1 MGIVVEQ
8 LWEKMKETAKNVG
21 EVAMNVVTVG
31 GYSALQESIAA
42 YDAQLERH
50 RESVNSFETANSGF
64 RSAVESLGTETT
76 ECMTLLK
83 ASQEFV
89 QRLSYSQF
97 LSKLPNLPVFDT
109 PDLSRVAA
117 TLARFDAAINAGV
130 GAGLGLAAST
140 GAWVLVAHLGA
151 ASTGA
156 AISGLAGI
164 AAHNAILAWFGGGAL
179 AAGGG
184 GMFLGSLAIGALAL
198 LPMVGY
204 STYKSYKEATRI
216 DDERKIVANSAVA
229 NCENANKLLC
239 LRDSAEI
246 LRAEIV
252 KKRAAF
258 TAQFETLRTEALQ
271 LAERTAALANEFAE
285 HFLLTERLTLSVSDV
300 PKQLTV

>member
-1 MGIVVEQ
+1 MEIVIESVWQ
-8 LWEKMKETAKNVG
+8 KAKETAKKAG
-21 EVAMNVVTVG
+21 EVAKNVITVG

-50 RESVNSFETANSGF
+50 RESVNAFETANSAF

-76 ECMTLLK
+76 ECMTLLR

-89 QRLSYSQF
+89 QRLSYAQF
-97 LSKLPNLPVFDT
+97 SSKLPNLPVFDT
-109 PDLSRVAA
+109 PDLSRVTA
-117 TLARFDAAINAGV
+117 TLARFDAGINAGV

-140 GAWVLVAHLGA
+140 GAWVLVAHLGV

-184 GMFLGSLAIGALAL
+184 GMLLGSLAIGALVL

-216 DDERKIVANSAVA
+216 DNERKTVGDSATT
-229 NCENANKLLC
+229 NCENADKLLC
-239 LRDSAEI
+239 LRDSAES

-252 KKRAAF
+252 KKRITF
-258 TAQFETLRTEALQ
+258 TTQFETLRTEALH
-271 LAERTAALANEFAE
+271 LAEKAAVLANEFAE
-285 HFLLTERLTLSVSDV
+285 SFLLREGLTLAGSDV
-300 PKQLTV
+300 PR

>member
-1 MGIVVEQ
+1 VGIVAEQ
-8 LWEKMKETAKNVG
+8 LWRKTKEVAKKVG
-21 EVAMNVVTVG
+21 EVATNVITVG

-42 YDAQLERH
+42 YDTQLEKH
-50 RESVNSFETANSGF
+50 RESVNSFETANCGF

-83 ASQEFV
+83 ASREFV

-97 LSKLPNLPVFDT
+97 SSKLPNFPVFDT
-109 PDLSRVAA
+109 PDLNRVTA
-117 TLARFDAAINAGV
+117 TLARCDAAINAGV

-140 GAWVLVAHLGA
+140 GAWVLVAHLGT

-164 AAHNAILAWFGGGAL
+164 AAHNAILAWLGGGAL

-198 LPMVGY
+198 LPMIGY

-216 DDERKIVANSAVA
+216 DDERKIVENSGLA

-239 LRDSAEI
+239 LRNSAEM
-246 LRAEIV
+246 LQAEFV
-252 KKRAAF
+252 KERAAF
-258 TAQFETLRTEALQ
+258 TSQFEKLRIEALH
-271 LAERTAALANEFAE
+271 LAERAATLANEFAE
-285 HFLLTERLTLSVSDV
+285 RFLLTAKTR
-300 PKQLTV
+300 TVCS

>member
-1 MGIVVEQ
+1 MGIDVEQ
-8 LWEKMKETAKNVG
+8 LWRETKETAQRVG
-21 EVAMNVVTVG
+21 EVAKNVITVG
-31 GYSALQESIAA
+31 GYSALQKSIAA

-50 RESVNSFETANSGF
+50 RESVNSFETANTGF
-64 RSAVESLGTETT
+64 KRAVESLGTETT
-76 ECMTLLK
+76 ECMTLLR

-89 QRLSYSQF
+89 HRLSYSQF
-97 LSKLPNLPVFDT
+97 SSKIPNLPVFDT
-109 PDLSRVAA
+109 PDLSRVNE

-140 GAWVLVAHLGA
+140 GAWALVAHLGA

-164 AAHNAILAWFGGGAL
+164 AAHSAILAWFGGGAL

-184 GMFLGSLAIGALAL
+184 GMFLGSLVIGALAL

-216 DDERKIVANSAVA
+216 DDERRIVENSAVA
-229 NCENANKLLC
+229 NCENANKLLR
-239 LRDSAEI
+239 LRDSAEM

-252 KKRAAF
+252 KNRAAF
-258 TAQFETLRTEALQ
+258 TVQFETLRTEALH
-271 LAERTAALANEFAE
+271 LAERAAALANEFAE
-285 HFLLTERLTLSVSDV
+285 RVFPTERLTWSVSDV
-300 PKQLTV
+300 PKD